1 MLDFKSVITRYRSF
15 AVVAGALLAFSPLAN
30 AAAGWT
36 SYGEVQELTP
46 TIHQRFLLK
55 LPVTKNPSGCDEPAL
70 FYQDYD
76 APGAELMFRTLL
88 EAVSAG
94 KRVKVRVTGRCA
106 LHGYSEISA
115 VTIVP

>member
-1 MLDFKSVITRYRSF
+1 MRPSISKVWLLGGTF
-15 AVVAGALLAFSPLAN
+15 AATSLASLALH
-30 AAAGWT
+30 AASGWT
-36 SYGEVQELTP
+36 TYGEVQELTP
-46 TIHQRFLLK
+46 TIHQRFLVK
-55 LPVTKNPSGCDEPAL
+55 LPVAKNPSGCDEATL